1 MKFIAHINSENR
13 VQSCEQHS
21 RNVANYAKEC
31 LKVVNLEKTGYLAG
45 LLHDCGKFTDAFS
58 SYIQKSA
65 KGESVRKGEV
75 IHSFAGVYYMLKKY
89 HSNEKPTTCS
99 DLNAEL
105 IAYAIGSHHNMFDI
119 VDIDDKKNGFD
130 HRLEHQPQ
138 YEDAAIKNFNA
149 CCASDEEID
158 KLFQSANSEL
168 NAIFKKIR
176 ECAEVTKS
184 NEELMFYIGFI
195 ARLILS
201 SIVEGDRRDTA
212 EFMNGDKF
220 GEINSFPSKNWKTM
234 IKSLE
239 NFLNSKNSDN
249 EIGKA
254 RMELSNLCYEA
265 GSKYTS
271 GIYRL
276 NLPTG
281 AGKTLSGL
289 RFALENIIQF
299 KKNRIFYI
307 APLISILDQNS
318 EEIKRAVGNE
328 FDNEVLIHHSNL
340 VNSEEDKDEELNVN
354 DLLAETWDA
363 PIIVTTLVQFLNS
376 LFDGRLSCVRRFK
389 SLCNSVIIID
399 EVQTV
404 PQKMLTLFNM
414 ALNFLSEICSAT
426 ILLCSATQPCL
437 QKVDHAAHIKDEKII
452 PSDTEQRL
460 KDLFKRTNIVDKGN
474 CKFSEINKL
483 IFELT
488 ANNKSLLVVCN
499 KKSEAQQLTL
509 ACKEISDVITF
520 HLSSAMCMAHRI
532 KVIGEMK
539 SALEKCQHIVCI
551 STQVIEAGVD
561 MSFDSVVRFQAGM
574 DNIVQA
580 AGRCNRNG
588 ESIAPKDVYVV
599 NCTDENLDYLEEI
612 KQAKMAT
619 QELLVNYKNNTN
631 KYENDLASDS
641 SINFYYEK
649 LFGDAYMRKN
659 EMDYYIKE
667 LNINLFELLSMG
679 FGHGNDNY
687 VLRQAFA
694 TAGKV
699 FEVIDS
705 ETFSVV
711 VPYGKGVDIITE
723 LCSSKSQFEYEYKK
737 TLVNDANGYSVSL
750 FKYQFDRLFNS
761 KAIYEIANSGI
772 YVLDENNYDDTLGVY
787 ENGGETECAT
797 LIL

>member
-31 LKVVNLEKTGYLAG
+31 LKAVNLENTGYLAG
-45 LLHDCGKFTDAFS
+45 LLHDCGKFTEEFS
-58 SYIQKSA
+58 EYIKKSA

-149 CCASDEEID
+149 SCASDEEIE

-184 NEELMFYIGFI
+184 NEELMFYIGLI

-289 RFALENIIQF
+289 RFALENTIQF

-328 FDNEVLIHHSNL
+328 FNKEVLVHHSNL
-340 VNSEEDKDEELNVN
+340 VNSEEDKYEELNVN

-363 PIIVTTLVQFLNS
+363 PIIVTTLVQFLNT

-404 PQKMLTLFNM
+404 PTKMLTLFNL
-414 ALNFLSEICSAT
+414 ALNFLSEVCSVT

-437 QKVDHAAHIKDEKII
+437 QKVEHAAHVKDEKVI
-452 PSDTEQRL
+452 PLDIEQRL
-460 KDLFKRTNIVDKGN
+460 KAVFKRTNIVDKGN
-474 CKFSEINKL
+474 YKFSEINNL
-483 IFELT
+483 IYEL
-488 ANNKSLLVVCN
+488 ASNNGSLLVVCN

-509 ACKEISDVITF
+509 TCKKISGIITF

-539 SALEKCQHIVCI
+539 SALEKGQHIVCI

-588 ESIAPKDVYVV
+588 ENATPKDVYVV
-599 NCTDENLDYLEEI
+599 NCTDENLDYLKEI
-612 KQAKMAT
+612 EQAKMAT
-619 QELLVNYKNNTN
+619 QELLVNYKNNKS
-631 KYENDLASDS
+631 KYENDLTSDS

-649 LFGDAYMRKN
+649 LFSDAYMLRN
-659 EMDYYIKE
+659 EMNYYIKK
-667 LNINLFELLSMG
+667 LNTNFFNLLSMG
-679 FGHGNDNY
+679 FGHGNNKY
-687 VLRQAFA
+687 ALRQAFA

-711 VPYGKGVDIITE
+711 VPYGKGVNIITE
-723 LCSSKSQFEYEYKK
+723 LCSIKSQFEYEYKK
-737 TLVNDANGYSVSL
+737 TLINEAKGYTVSL

-761 KAIYEIANSGI
+761 RAIYEIANSGI

-787 ENGGETECAT
+787 ENGGDIKCDI

>member
-31 LKVVNLEKTGYLAG
+31 LKTVDLENTGYLAG
-45 LLHDCGKFTDAFS
+45 LLHDCGKFTEEFS
-58 SYIQKSA
+58 EYIKKSA

-75 IHSFAGVYYMLKKY
+75 IHSFAGVYYILKKF
-89 HSNEKPTTCS
+89 HSNNKPTACNNLS
-99 DLNAEL
+99 AEL
-105 IAYAIGSHHNMFDI
+105 VAYAIGSHHKMFDI

-130 HRLEHQPQ
+130 HRTDHQPQ
-138 YEDAAIKNFNA
+138 YEEASIKNFNSS
-149 CCASDEEID
+149 CASDDEVD
-158 KLFQSANSEL
+158 KLFQSASSEL
-168 NAIFKKIR
+168 NEIYRKIR
-176 ECAEVTKS
+176 ECAEVKKS
-184 NEELMFYIGFI
+184 NEELMFYIGFL

-220 GEINSFPSKNWKTM
+220 RGMNSFPSQNWQAM
-234 IKSLE
+234 IKSIE
-239 NFLNSKNSDN
+239 SFLDDKDSDTK
-249 EIGKA
+249 IGKA
-254 RMELSNLCYEA
+254 RMKLSELCYEA

-281 AGKTLSGL
+281 AGKTLSGM
-289 RFALENIIQF
+289 RFALANVIKLD
-299 KKNRIFYI
+299 KKRIFYI

-318 EEIKRAVGNE
+318 EEIRRAVGKE
-328 FDNEVLIHHSNL
+328 FGKEVLVHHSNL
-340 VNSEEDKDEELNVN
+340 VNFGEEKYDELDMN

-363 PIIVTTLVQFLNS
+363 PIIVTTLVQFLNT

-404 PQKMLTLFNM
+404 PKRMLTLFNL

-437 QKVDHAAHIKDEKII
+437 QKVDHAAHIKYEKII

-460 KDLFKRTNIVDKGN
+460 KDVFKRTNIVDKGN

-483 IFELT
+483 ICELT

-509 ACKEISDVITF
+509 ACKEISGVITF
-520 HLSSAMCMAHRI
+520 HLSSAMCMAHRV

-539 SALEKCQHIVCI
+539 SALEKGQHIVCI
-551 STQVIEAGVD
+551 STQVIESGVD

-588 ESIAPKDVYVV
+588 ESTAPKDVYVV
-599 NCTDENLDYLEEI
+599 NCTDENLDCLEEI
-612 KQAKMAT
+612 EQAKRAT
-619 QELLVNYKNNTN
+619 QELFDDYEKNKS
-631 KYENDLASDS
+631 KYGNDLASDC
-641 SINFYYEK
+641 SINFYYER
-649 LFGDAYMRKN
+649 LFSDVYMRKN
-659 EMDYYIKE
+659 KMDYYVKK
-667 LNINLFELLSMG
+667 LNKSLFELLSMG
-679 FGHGNDNY
+679 FGHGKNKY
-687 VLRQAFA
+687 ALRQAFA
-694 TAGKV
+694 TAGKA

-705 ETFSVV
+705 ETLSVI
-711 VPYGKGVDIITE
+711 VPYGEGRKIIAE
-723 LCSSKSQFEYEYKK
+723 LYGSKSQFDYEYKK
-737 TLVNDANGYSVSL
+737 SLVNEAKSYTVSL
-750 FKYQFDRLFNS
+750 FKYQFDRLYNS
-761 KAIYEIANSGI
+761 KAIYEIVNSGI
-772 YVLDENNYDDTLGVY
+772 YALEKKYYDDTLGVY
-787 ENGGETECAT
+787 ENGGDAECDI